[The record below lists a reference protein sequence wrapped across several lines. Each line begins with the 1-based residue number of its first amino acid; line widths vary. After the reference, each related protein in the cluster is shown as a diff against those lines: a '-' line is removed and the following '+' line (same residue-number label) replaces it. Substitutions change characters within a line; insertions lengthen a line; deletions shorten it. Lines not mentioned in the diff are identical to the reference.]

1 MHGIVHPICSSE
13 NVGMFGLGFE
23 PTAEDLKKAKGRKKE
38 TWSLP
43 RPMPLLSESFVKSG
57 VTKHVEF
64 EVKLVDDFQNLFIEV
79 DMVEAGEGTSMADV
93 QFIGPAVRLN
103 NWEVTPLPVRREFW

>member
-1 MHGIVHPICSSE
+1 MHGIVHPICPSE
-13 NVGMFGLGFE
+13 NVGTFILGFE

-43 RPMPLLSESFVKSG
+43 CPMPLLNESFVKSG

-64 EVKLVDDFQNLFIEV
+64 EVELVDDCQNFFIDV
-79 DMVEAGEGTSMADV
+79 DMVEAGEGTSIADI
-93 QFIGPAVRLN
+93 QFIGPVVRLN
-103 NWEVTPLPVRREFW
+103 N